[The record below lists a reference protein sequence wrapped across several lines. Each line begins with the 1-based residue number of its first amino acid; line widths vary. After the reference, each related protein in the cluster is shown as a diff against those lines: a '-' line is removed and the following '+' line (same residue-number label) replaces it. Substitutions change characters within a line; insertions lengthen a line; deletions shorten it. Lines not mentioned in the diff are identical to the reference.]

1 MPPPCH
7 THVLITNK
15 TVPGNVAFLVR
26 HNYGPDINIDH
37 VSVPVINFL
46 AQYDRPAQ
54 RIYVI
59 FQKDLERSRD
69 ILSVDTEEG
78 QNFIECLKKEVDK
91 MIMYIM
97 GYETTANS
105 HIDSGKE

>member
-7 THVLITNK
+7 IHVLITNK
-15 TVPGNVAFLVR
+15 TVQFPCTIRQARSTHLRRLSEN
-26 HNYGPDINIDH
+26 
-37 VSVPVINFL
+37 
-46 AQYDRPAQ
+46 
-54 RIYVI
+54 
-59 FQKDLERSRD
+59 LERSRD

-78 QNFIECLKKEVDK
+78 QNIIECLKKEVDK